1 MYIFEFSHIRHDNQI
16 IRTRGYVQT
25 LCYLFPLILPV
36 KLDFKIRE
44 GNMKIVQRTTRTV
57 CISNVIFIKVFNSVD
72 NTLVAK
78 YGID

>member
-44 GNMKIVQRTTRTV
+44 GNMKIVQRSTRTV